1 MGHGPNGH
9 VAGSGKVQANVQPDT
24 VDGRDGQNMAMDDGR
39 NDVVEAFRYEGNV
52 AAGKEE

>member
-1 MGHGPNGH
+1 